1 MLGSWGNRIHEE
13 LILLVPLFLATNVGF
28 SRSGIHETMTKWY
41 SSCFLGLGLRWRCQE
56 QSPEDPCS
64 KDGTN
69 KGAYPVHIELLP
81 SVVAIVDICPTKCLW
96 NNIRT
101 ISISPRNTGKLE
113 CLLYYKVLKDGKEL
127 FQTLFIQCSQQIQ
140 ISLLFE
146 VNTSRYFVNITHTPF
161 SLEISLSCSPQHTDN
176 HSGTMLTVYCCTP
189 LECRVL
195 CATIHLVADS
205 KKFFEIWDLGKTE
218 IKALGRWVR
227 ALCHAPI
234 TGVQTWLKSR
244 I

>member
-1 MLGSWGNRIHEE
+1 MLGNWGNWIHEE

-161 SLEISLSCSPQHTDN
+161 SLEISFCLVHLNTQIIIP
-176 HSGTMLTVYCCTP
+176 
-189 LECRVL
+189 EL
-195 CATIHLVADS
+195 C
-205 KKFFEIWDLGKTE
+205 
-218 IKALGRWVR
+218 
-227 ALCHAPI
+227 
-234 TGVQTWLKSR
+234 
-244 I
+244 